1 MMIVMAVVMM
11 MMTTETMMMMI
22 VMAVVM
28 MMMPT
33 ITTIGMTYNATSDD
47 HANNNLLSNI
57 LIKPYLLRVQ
67 STIRM
72 FFLRSNAVLFQYKS
86 THHIL
91 KTTAINFNIIV
102 PDSNFQSNL
111 YYLNREFNRRF
122 SNSYR
127 VNLQFNSF

>member
-1 MMIVMAVVMM
+1 MMIVIVMAVVMMMMTTETMMMMIVMAVVMM

-22 VMAVVM
+22 VMEVVM

-47 HANNNLLSNI
+47 HANNNLLPNI

-72 FFLRSNAVLFQYKS
+72 FFLGAMQCY
-86 THHIL
+86 
-91 KTTAINFNIIV
+91 FNI
-102 PDSNFQSNL
+102 NQL
-111 YYLNREFNRRF
+111 TTYLKLLTLI
-122 SNSYR
+122 ST
-127 VNLQFNSF
+127 